1 MSWVTENLQNALD
14 TWNEKLGEIWQLLM
28 QSPETFRGGSIWTAI
43 LDIHDMLQAIGY
55 ALLILFFLAGVMKTC
70 GSLSELKRPEQ
81 AVRLFIRFILAKG
94 AMTYGTEILVGI
106 LSVKQGIMGDIMEST
121 GVGQASGLILP
132 QEIVDAIEEVGFL
145 ESIPLWFVTLLGGL
159 VVTVISFLLIL
170 TVYGRFFKVYLYMAI
185 APLPI
190 AAFAGEPT
198 QNIGKSYLR
207 SFIGVGMEGV
217 IILLSCMIYSIFAAS
232 PPTVD
237 VTAGAIPMIWSYI
250 GELIFNMLVLVGTV
264 KVADHLTKDMLG
276 L

>member
-1 MSWVTENLQNALD
+1 
-14 TWNEKLGEIWQLLM
+14 
-28 QSPETFRGGSIWTAI
+28 
-43 LDIHDMLQAIGY
+43 
-55 ALLILFFLAGVMKTC
+55 MKTC

-106 LSVKQGIMGDIMEST
+106 LSVIQGIMGDIMEST

-198 QNIGKSYLR
+198 HNIGKSYLR

>member
-106 LSVKQGIMGDIMEST
+106 LSVIQGIMGDIMEST

-185 APLPI
+185 DPLPI

-217 IILLSCMIYSIFAAS
+217 IILLSCVIYSIFAAS

-264 KVADHLTKDMLG
+264 KVADHLRKDMLG

>member
-106 LSVKQGIMGDIMEST
+106 LSVIQGIMGDVMEST

-159 VVTVISFLLIL
+159 
-170 TVYGRFFKVYLYMAI
+170 
-185 APLPI
+185 
-190 AAFAGEPT
+190 
-198 QNIGKSYLR
+198 
-207 SFIGVGMEGV
+207 
-217 IILLSCMIYSIFAAS
+217 
-232 PPTVD
+232 
-237 VTAGAIPMIWSYI
+237 
-250 GELIFNMLVLVGTV
+250 
-264 KVADHLTKDMLG
+264 
-276 L
+276 

>member
-106 LSVKQGIMGDIMEST
+106 LSVIQGIMGDIMEST

>member
-106 LSVKQGIMGDIMEST
+106 LSVIQGIMGDVMEST

-217 IILLSCMIYSIFAAS
+217 IILLSCVIYSIFAAS

>member
-106 LSVKQGIMGDIMEST
+106 LSVIQGIMGDVMEST

-217 IILLSCMIYSIFAAS
+217 IILLSCVIYSIFAAS

-237 VTAGAIPMIWSYI
+237 VTAGAISMIWSYI

>member
-1 MSWVTENLQNALD
+1 
-14 TWNEKLGEIWQLLM
+14 
-28 QSPETFRGGSIWTAI
+28 
-43 LDIHDMLQAIGY
+43 
-55 ALLILFFLAGVMKTC
+55 
-70 GSLSELKRPEQ
+70 
-81 AVRLFIRFILAKG
+81 
-94 AMTYGTEILVGI
+94 
-106 LSVKQGIMGDIMEST
+106 
-121 GVGQASGLILP
+121 
-132 QEIVDAIEEVGFL
+132 
-145 ESIPLWFVTLLGGL
+145 
-159 VVTVISFLLIL
+159 
-170 TVYGRFFKVYLYMAI
+170 MAI

-217 IILLSCMIYSIFAAS
+217 IILLSCVIYSIFAAS

>member
-106 LSVKQGIMGDIMEST
+106 LSVIQGIMGDIMEST

-217 IILLSCMIYSIFAAS
+217 IILLSCVIYSIFAAS

-264 KVADHLTKDMLG
+264 KVADHLRKDMLG

>member
-106 LSVKQGIMGDIMEST
+106 LSVIQGIMGDIMEST

-217 IILLSCMIYSIFAAS
+217 IILLSCVIYSIFAAS

>member
-106 LSVKQGIMGDIMEST
+106 LSVIQGIMGDVMEST

-159 VVTVISFLLIL
+159 VVTVISFLLIIWPIFQG
-170 TVYGRFFKVYLYMAI
+170 VFIYGYC
-185 APLPI
+185 
-190 AAFAGEPT
+190 PT
-198 QNIGKSYLR
+198 PD
-207 SFIGVGMEGV
+207 
-217 IILLSCMIYSIFAAS
+217 SC
-232 PPTVD
+232 VC
-237 VTAGAIPMIWSYI
+237 WR
-250 GELIFNMLVLVGTV
+250 
-264 KVADHLTKDMLG
+264 ADTEYR
-276 L
+276 